1 MPQTIKVAPAER
13 TETDAKGHFPE
24 QTNSMADQAEYP
36 NEKSKNEATNKTKQ
50 YILIALVIFNTIT
63 CVAIIIT
70 LPILLKDSDNQN
82 ASSTTAPTAMPDF
95 TSPIRTENSVLVL
108 SSLNNA
114 KPFVMDFDGK
124 TEIITSLI
132 ISYNLR

>member
-13 TETDAKGHFPE
+13 TETESKGHFPE
-24 QTNSMADQAEYP
+24 QTSSPVDQAET
-36 NEKSKNEATNKTKQ
+36 TNKTKQ

-63 CVAIIIT
+63 CVSLIIT
-70 LPILLKDSDNQN
+70 LPIVLNDSDNQN
-82 ASSTTAPTAMPDF
+82 ASSTTAPTAIPDF

-124 TEIITSLI
+124 TEIIT
-132 ISYNLR
+132 